1 MKQKRHN
8 GWRGFLIASVL
19 TCCMAATAYAA
30 DSGVITGN
38 VVNIRKGPGTS
49 YDRVEMLAAGRQ
61 VKVLGVENGWYHIS
75 WNNSQGYVYQDYLA
89 VSEEGGAAE
98 SAAATNAS
106 VTGGTVN
113 VRSGPGTNHGRVT
126 IVSAGKRV
134 TVLDKDG
141 DWYHISFDGKTGY
154 IYADYLKPD
163 ESPQAAAPA
172 PQETVAE
179 SAAEPAEAAENA
191 ENTESVENAENT
203 EAAAEET
210 SAGIITGGT
219 INVRSGP
226 GTEYA
231 RLTRVTTGKR
241 VTVLGKE
248 DNWYHISFD
257 DKTGYVREDF
267 LIEGDSLPSSG
278 VGDQVAALAMQYLG
292 TRYVYGGSSPS
303 GFDCSGFTSYL
314 YRQYGYSLPHTA
326 SGQYATCG
334 YKVAKSDLQ
343 VGDLVFFTSSGAGGS
358 INHVGLYIGDNR
370 VIHARMSIG
379 QVYINDLSESY
390 YSRNYVGAVRI
401 M

>member
-8 GWRGFLIASVL
+8 GWRSFLIASVL